1 MKNIN
6 EEPVQTEEMQDSA
19 SFFKWA
25 FETRAKNVMSIYS
38 GEEISREKF
47 FLNFTS
53 HNPAL
58 VTNGPGGLNASIKGI
73 GFIPKKEYMEEI
85 LEKYIT
91 HIKSYKKDD
100 KEYSQRGLEILVNEL
115 YHLDVRH
122 KIDFTKIITLEL
134 AKNHTWQNVQDN
146 NEATYIFYQPPVISY
161 ELRGKMEVDDHDGL
175 YKRFINAQHDVYHA
189 PDMSRW
195 VKRPALIFHIEEVYN
210 NSASKQG
217 FGKQMR
223 YPYI

>member
-1 MKNIN
+1 MKKMM
-6 EEPVQTEEMQDSA
+6 EETVETEEMQDAS

-25 FETRAKNVMSIYS
+25 FETRAKNVMSIYN
-38 GEEISREKF
+38 GEEISREKL

-73 GFIPKKEYMEEI
+73 GFIPKKEYMDEI
-85 LEKYIT
+85 LEKYIN
-91 HIKSYKKDD
+91 HINSYVKDD
-100 KEYSQRGLEILVNEL
+100 KEYSQRGLALLVEEL
-115 YHLDVRH
+115 YKPEVRH

-146 NEATYIFYQPPVISY
+146 DEATYIFYQPPVISY
-161 ELRGKMEVDDHDGL
+161 ELRGKIKIDDDGL
-175 YKRFINAQHDVYHA
+175 YKKFINAQHDVYHA

-195 VKRPALIFHIEEVYN
+195 ERRPALIFHIEEVYN
-210 NSASKQG
+210 NSVSKQG
-217 FGKQMR
+217 FGKQMK
-223 YPYI
+223 YPYV